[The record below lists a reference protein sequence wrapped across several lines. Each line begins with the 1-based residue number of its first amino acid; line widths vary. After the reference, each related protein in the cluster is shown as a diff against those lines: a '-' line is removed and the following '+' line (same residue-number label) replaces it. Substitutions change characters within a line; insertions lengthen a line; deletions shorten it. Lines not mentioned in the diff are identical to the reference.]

1 MNTIKRTLFTGLA
14 LPTLL
19 APAFAYS
26 VVAAATTPGNTST
39 YYSAETASATSDSS
53 SSSTDSQR
61 LSNIKTKGDAEIN
74 RRLAALGTLS
84 TKISNATKLTSAD
97 KSTLLGEVTAEIS
110 GLTALKAK
118 LDAETTVSAAAADV
132 QNMVTE
138 YRVYAL
144 IVPKIQFVRMA
155 DNQQVVQSKLTAL
168 ATKLQTRITAAQTAG
183 KDVALLQ
190 QQLTQLQSIVSAAGV
205 VSSSVEAKVIVLQP
219 SDYNSDHST
228 LSGYNEQLKSV
239 HQQNQTA
246 YDLAKTMVSELKA
259 L

>member
-168 ATKLQTRITAAQTAG
+168 ATKLQTRIQPPKPRAKT
-183 KDVALLQ
+183 
-190 QQLTQLQSIVSAAGV
+190 SPC
-205 VSSSVEAKVIVLQP
+205 SSSNLRNYSPLSVPRGSSLAALKQKSLCCSLP
-219 SDYNSDHST
+219 TTTATTARSPATTNS
-228 LSGYNEQLKSV
+228 
-239 HQQNQTA
+239 
-246 YDLAKTMVSELKA
+246 
-259 L
+259 